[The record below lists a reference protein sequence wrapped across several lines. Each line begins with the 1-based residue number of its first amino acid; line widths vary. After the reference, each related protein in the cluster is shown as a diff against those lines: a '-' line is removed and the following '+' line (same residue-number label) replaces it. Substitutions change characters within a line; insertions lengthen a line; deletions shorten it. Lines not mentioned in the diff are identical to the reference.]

1 MRGLWMAPIAGI
13 CITFS
18 TEAFAQ
24 AEPPPQTD
32 DRGTITFVWEND
44 SFADSDQN
52 YTNGVRFAWLSGT
65 DEPEGLSR
73 WIARNL
79 LGAGDEAVIRRGI
92 AMGHSIFTPNDTST
106 SAPLPDQHPYAAWLY
121 GEYTALVEQR
131 NEVDQFT
138 VQLGI
143 VGPSAGGEWVQNEF
157 HSLIGAGDAQGWDNQ
172 IGDEVGIV
180 ISYDRRLRQLAQ
192 FGDGGFGMDVTPSL
206 GVTVGNIHT
215 NLHAGLTLRMGQD
228 LDNDYGPPRVA
239 PSLAGAGYF
248 TPRDNFSWYV
258 FVGIEGR
265 AVAHNIFLDGSLF
278 RDEDPSVSSNT
289 FVSDLQAGLVVQ
301 VLQTQIAFT
310 YVERAEEFEEQTD
323 PQRFGAVS
331 ISRKF

>member
-1 MRGLWMAPIAGI
+1 MRGLWIAPIAGI
-13 CITFS
+13 CVTFS
-18 TEAFAQ
+18 AEAFAQ
-24 AEPPPQTD
+24 AEPPPRAD

-52 YTNGVRFAWLSGT
+52 YTNGVRLAWLSGT
-65 DEPEGLSR
+65 SEPEGLSR

-79 LGAGDEAVIRRGI
+79 LGADDEAVIRRGI
-92 AMGHSIFTPNDTST
+92 AMGHSLFTPNDTTT

-121 GEYTALVEQR
+121 GEYTALVEQGG
-131 NEVDQFT
+131 EVDQVS

-157 HSLIGAGDAQGWDNQ
+157 HALIGAADAQGWDNQ
-172 IGDEVGIV
+172 IEDEIGIV
-180 ISYDRRLRQLAQ
+180 ISYDHRLRRLAQL
-192 FGDGGFGMDVTPSL
+192 GDGGFGADVTPNL
-206 GVTVGNIHT
+206 GFTVGNIHT

-228 LDNDYGPPRVA
+228 LDNDYGPPRIS

-258 FVGIEGR
+258 FAGIEGR

-289 FVSDLQAGLVVQ
+289 FVTDLQAGLVVQ
-301 VLQTQIAFT
+301 VLQTQVAFT
-310 YVERAEEFEEQTD
+310 YVERAEEFAEQTE

>member
-1 MRGLWMAPIAGI
+1 MAPIASI
-13 CITFS
+13 CVIFS

-24 AEPPPQTD
+24 TEPPRAD
-32 DRGTITFVWEND
+32 ERGTFTFVWEND
-44 SFADSDQN
+44 VFADSDEN

-65 DEPEGLSR
+65 NELEGFSR
-73 WIARNL
+73 WIGRKL
-79 LGAGDEAVIRRGI
+79 LRAGDEAVVRRGI
-92 AMGHSIFTPNDTST
+92 AIGQSLFTPNDTTT

-131 NEVDQFT
+131 NEVDQLT
-138 VQLGI
+138 IQLGI

-157 HSLIGAGDAQGWDNQ
+157 HSLIGDAHAQGWDNQ
-172 IGDEVGIV
+172 IGDEAGIV
-180 ISYDRRLRQLAQ
+180 ISYDRRMRRLAQ
-192 FGDGGFGMDVTPSL
+192 FGDGGFGADVTPNL
-206 GVTVGNIHT
+206 GITVGNIHT
-215 NLHAGLTLRMGQD
+215 NLHAGLTLRIGQD
-228 LDNDYGPPRVA
+228 LDNDYGPPRIA

-248 TPRDNFSWYV
+248 TPRDRFSWYV
-258 FVGIEGR
+258 FAGIEGR

-278 RDEDPSVSSNT
+278 RDDDPSVSSNT
-289 FVSDLQAGLVVQ
+289 FVTDVQAGLVVQ

-310 YVERAEEFEEQTD
+310 YVDRAEEFKEQTS